1 MKTTRKPWNHNFV
14 SNEVVFHLVSVQT
27 VLYINL
33 GRTSVALS
41 NLATATA
48 LQTCCQWQND
58 MLADRLWFKVRQ
70 KTPKEEVNYT
80 IKIGKVWK
88 NEQEFKHWHNLQ
100 QLAADLFHHLQWPL
114 CNHFCP
120 LKMDWVKTWCIQ
132 AQMGTHIKRKRKRKT
147 IRFPVTHMG
156 TRCPGRGTR
165 VGFHPQ
171 VFWLTLILSLKY
183 IRIKLRNQIAQIFPK
198 LI

>member
-1 MKTTRKPWNHNFV
+1 MKTTWKPWNHNFV

-120 LKMDWVKTWCIQ
+120 LKM
-132 AQMGTHIKRKRKRKT
+132 
-147 IRFPVTHMG
+147 VTEH
-156 TRCPGRGTR
+156 
-165 VGFHPQ
+165 Q
-171 VFWLTLILSLKY
+171 VTNGLSQDLMHSSTNGHTYKE
-183 IRIKLRNQIAQIFPK
+183 KEK
-198 LI
+198 EKDH